1 MNRRILFA
9 AALLAVPFVANAA
22 EPFRIG
28 LLAPMTGPFQ
38 STGKAMDQAVKL
50 YIKQH
55 GDVVAGRK
63 IEVLLRDDAG
73 VPDNTKRLATE
84 LVVRDHVDA
93 FFGFGLT
100 PLALAVAPV
109 ATQAKIPMIVTVAA
123 TSIIVDKSPYIVRP
137 AQLVTQTASVAA
149 QWALKNGV
157 KKIVS
162 VVSDYGPGYD
172 AEKWFNDTFAAG
184 GGTVVAALRVPLA
197 NPDFAPFLQRVKDA
211 APDAM
216 FVFVPAGVGGIFAK
230 QFIERGMDKSGI
242 RFIATGD
249 VTDDDNLNGMGDAM
263 LGVVTAGTYSAA
275 HPSALNKSFVA
286 GYKDISGGQR
296 AGFIAAYNYDGMEL
310 LYRAREKTKGT
321 ADGAGLVDAMKGMTF
336 ESPRGTITID
346 AATRDIITP
355 VYMRKVEKVDGQL
368 YNVEFETFP
377 AVKDPARVKP

>member
-1 MNRRILFA
+1 M
-9 AALLAVPFVANAA
+9 
-22 EPFRIG
+22 
-28 LLAPMTGPFQ
+28 
-38 STGKAMDQAVKL
+38 
-50 YIKQH
+50 
-55 GDVVAGRK
+55 
-63 IEVLLRDDAG
+63 
-73 VPDNTKRLATE
+73 
-84 LVVRDHVDA
+84 
-93 FFGFGLT
+93 
-100 PLALAVAPV
+100 
-109 ATQAKIPMIVTVAA
+109 
-123 TSIIVDKSPYIVRP
+123 
-137 AQLVTQTASVAA
+137 
-149 QWALKNGV
+149 
-157 KKIVS
+157 
-162 VVSDYGPGYD
+162 
-172 AEKWFNDTFAAG
+172 
-184 GGTVVAALRVPLA
+184 VAALRVPLA

-310 LYRAREKTKGT
+310 LYRALEKTKGT
-321 ADGAGLVDAMKGMTF
+321 ADGAGLVEAMKGMTF

-377 AVKDPARVKP
+377 AVKDPAKAKP